1 MGVVKEQTEQTYMFN
16 GNTVFPVILTVE
28 TKRKLTKNEVN
39 LARLVYKDSIPYDKV
54 WIFRGIFWGCQ
65 IPQTMR

>member
-28 TKRKLTKNEVN
+28 VKRKLTKSEV
-39 LARLVYKDSIPYDKV
+39 D
-54 WIFRGIFWGCQ
+54 
-65 IPQTMR
+65 